1 MKIKNLNINWDKV
14 KKYVGVGIA
23 LVIIGEGSLLL
34 LNKQTNIEKENEYLT
49 STIDDTTYSA
59 PAENTLETI
68 DDTTYS
74 APAENTLETTD
85 DITYCAPAGYTLETI
100 DGKVYAVCEK
110 TYVIDALKG
119 VNPDGSE
126 YYYLP
131 EGYVLNG
138 SKGYKTVKIV
148 EEPIIVENNQKIK

>member
-1 MKIKNLNINWDKV
+1 MKIKNLKVNWDKV
-14 KKYVGVGIA
+14 KKYVGIGIT
-23 LVIIGEGSLLL
+23 LVIIGESSLL
-34 LNKQTNIEKENEYLT
+34 LNKQTGIEKENEYLA
-49 STIDDTTYSA
+49 STIDDTTYSV

-74 APAENTLETTD
+74 APDGYTLEIID
-85 DITYCAPAGYTLETI
+85 DITYCAPTGYTLETI

-119 VNPDGSE
+119 VKPDGSE

-131 EGYVLNG
+131 EGYTLNG
-138 SKGYKTVKIV
+138 SKGYKTVKII
-148 EEPIIVENNQKIK
+148 EEPIVVENHQKTK

>member
-34 LNKQTNIEKENEYLT
+34 LNKQTNIEKENEYST
-49 STIDDTTYSA
+49 YTID
-59 PAENTLETI
+59 N
-68 DDTTYS
+68 
-74 APAENTLETTD
+74 
-85 DITYCAPAGYTLETI
+85 ITYCAPVGYTLETI

-119 VNPDGSE
+119 VNPDGTE

-131 EGYVLNG
+131 EGYLFDG

-148 EEPIIVENNQKIK
+148 EEPIIVENQQKSK